1 MLGIFIL
8 NNTALVLRVT
18 EATTASADYQ
28 AYLTE
33 VQELDA
39 DHAAELAKLVEVHI
53 VDELTVA

>member
-8 NNTALVLRVT
+8 NDTALVLRVT
-18 EATTASADYQ
+18 EATTARTDYQ
-28 AYLTE
+28 AYLTD

-53 VDELTVA
+53 VDELRVA